1 VQAAR
6 RVILTLSVN
15 SNTGQDK
22 LGHYPIFRLKIG
34 IESVRNKT
42 SYHNLYIN
50 TEEREDDSISQN
62 CVDGH
67 SLFDYLCNDLP
78 ESNPFQDDDN
88 LKDPQSLAKAEN
100 ARQN

>member
-15 SNTGQDK
+15 SNAGQDK

-42 SYHNLYIN
+42 SYPNSGIN
-50 TEEREDDSISQN
+50 SGEKKDDSFS
-62 CVDGH
+62 
-67 SLFDYLCNDLP
+67 
-78 ESNPFQDDDN
+78 
-88 LKDPQSLAKAEN
+88 
-100 ARQN
+100 